1 MPSWGWILLGA
12 LLLGSELFVDSGFYL
27 LFLGLAGLLM
37 GAAGLAGIEGEIW
50 EEWLAFAIV
59 SVVLVASLRSRIY
72 GRLTEARGTAPAL
85 IGEVGT
91 AGEDIA
97 CGEAGED
104 IACGETGRAELRGSQ
119 WTARN
124 VGDGAIARGA
134 RMRVEEIE
142 GLLLLVRAESESARE
157 DEP

>member
-27 LFLGLAGLLM
+27 LFLGLAGLLI

-97 CGEAGED
+97 CGE
-104 IACGETGRAELRGSQ
+104 TGRTELRGSQ

-157 DEP
+157 NES